1 MNGVF
6 SHWSASWPVLIC
18 YLAVAAAH
26 VAGLRRRLSAGATA
40 LADGATRQQ
49 LRREG
54 LLFQLGL
61 LIVLLALVSPMG
73 YWSDVYIWVRAVQQL
88 LVAVTGPG
96 LIVLGAPW
104 AALAQSVRPR
114 RSVGGQIGEA
124 AAPAPGSPAPGSLLG
139 RSAAQDRP
147 APYRPAQPRW
157 LLAQPLLWVIAF
169 NAVWIGLQVPVLF
182 DLARGNA
189 AVALAEH
196 ASYLAAGIMFWLQF
210 SGSRPLSPQTPPL
223 RRVKMLVGTVITTTV
238 LGMVLA
244 FGPDVVYPAYEVAG
258 HQILTVL
265 DDQQL
270 AGAVLWMGMLP
281 ALIVACIALLLE
293 WFAKEES
300 AELSAG
306 LDRLV
311 SPRKSAWPSRPVI
324 R

>member
-1 MNGVF
+1 MNAVI

-18 YLAVAAAH
+18 YLAVA
-26 VAGLRRRLSAGATA
+26 VGQLAGLRRLLSGGASA
-40 LADGATRQQ
+40 LPDGATRQQ

-73 YWSDVYIWVRAVQQL
+73 YWSDMYIWIRAVQQL
-88 LVAVTGPG
+88 LVAVAGPA

-104 AALAQSVRPR
+104 TALAQLVRPR
-114 RSVGGQIGEA
+114 RNVSAPVGGPA
-124 AAPAPGSPAPGSLLG
+124 ATAPSRLAV
-139 RSAAQDRP
+139 
-147 APYRPAQPRW
+147 PRW
-157 LLAQPLLWVIAF
+157 PLAHPLVWVIAF
-169 NAVWIGLQVPVLF
+169 NAVWIGWQVPVLF

-189 AVALAEH
+189 VVALTEH
-196 ASYLAAGIMFWLQF
+196 ASYIAAGIMFWLQI

-223 RRVKMLVGTVITTTV
+223 RRVKLLVGTVITTTV
-238 LGMVLA
+238 LGMVLV
-244 FGPDVVYPAYEVAG
+244 FGPNVVYPAYLVTG
-258 HQILTVL
+258 HQVLTVL

-311 SPRKSAWPSRPVI
+311 SPRKNSWPSRPVI